1 MLLAEKYAPQ
11 KTDDVLGNQE
21 LKRQLKRWAL
31 NWGRGEKGKPILL
44 TGPTGVGKTTLVNA
58 LAKELNLELVQMSA
72 SDFRSRER
80 VEKVISGAAMASTL
94 SGKGKVI
101 LVDDIDAMAGRED
114 YGGVAAIA
122 AILRENNCPMILTAT
137 DAYEKKI
144 SSLRFLCD
152 ILKMRRSIAPSVA
165 KLLTRIAEKE
175 DIPCPP
181 EKITEIAQNSNGDIR
196 AAINDLQSC
205 SPGLRDQEK
214 SMFERLTSLFKSS
227 TYKEA
232 RESAFGDV
240 EHDYLKL
247 WIDENLSAVYSGKDL
262 ADAYSM
268 LSRADIFDGR
278 IRSRQH
284 WGFLRYSGDLMT
296 AGTSLAREDLKPRF
310 ARYSFPTFLRHMGAT
325 VASRATMKSL
335 LSKIGRKVHTPSI
348 HAESFLPIVAYIY
361 AQDPERVSGF
371 YGLEEKETEFL
382 EKFLPKGVNVKKEK
396 KKEKEETKTEKKHE
410 EKKEEKTEGKKE
422 EKKAEAPK
430 KDAPPKRQPHARHS
444 KLSEFF

>member
-11 KTDDVLGNQE
+11 KTDDVLGNHE

-31 NWGRGEKGKPILL
+31 NWGRGEKGKPIIL

-175 DIPCPP
+175 GIPCPP

-214 SMFERLTSLFKSS
+214 SMFERLTSLFRAS
-227 TYKEA
+227 TYKDA

-247 WIDENLSAVYSGKDL
+247 WIDENLPAVYSGKDL
-262 ADAYSM
+262 ADAFSM

-296 AGTSLAREDLKPRF
+296 AGVSLAREDLKPRF

-396 KKEKEETKTEKKHE
+396 KKEKEETKVEKKHE

-430 KDAPPKRQPHARHS
+430 KDAPPKKQPHARHS

>member
-1 MLLAEKYAPQ
+1 
-11 KTDDVLGNQE
+11 
-21 LKRQLKRWAL
+21 
-31 NWGRGEKGKPILL
+31 
-44 TGPTGVGKTTLVNA
+44 
-58 LAKELNLELVQMSA
+58 
-72 SDFRSRER
+72 RS
-80 VEKVISGAAMASTL
+80 
-94 SGKGKVI
+94 
-101 LVDDIDAMAGRED
+101 
-114 YGGVAAIA
+114 
-122 AILRENNCPMILTAT
+122 
-137 DAYEKKI
+137 
-144 SSLRFLCD
+144 
-152 ILKMRRSIAPSVA
+152 
-165 KLLTRIAEKE
+165 AEKE
-175 DIPCPP
+175 GSPCTP
-181 EKITEIAQNSNGDIR
+181 EKILDIAQNSNGDIR

-214 SMFERLTSLFKSS
+214 SMFERLTSLFRAS

-247 WIDENLSAVYSGKDL
+247 WIDENLPAVYSGKDL
-262 ADAYSM
+262 ADAFSM

-296 AGTSLAREDLKPRF
+296 AGVSLAREDLKPRF

-348 HAESFLPIVAYIY
+348 HAESFLPVIAYIY

-396 KKEKEETKTEKKHE
+396 KKEKEETKTERTHE
-410 EKKEEKTEGKKE
+410 EKKEENAKRKKE
-422 EKKAEAPK
+422 EKMEEKKTEAPK
-430 KDAPPKRQPHARHS
+430 KEDSPKKQPHARHS

>member
-1 MLLAEKYAPQ
+1 MLLTEKYAPQ
-11 KTDDVLGNQE
+11 KTDDVLGNLE

-31 NWGRGEKGKPILL
+31 NWGRGESGKPILL
-44 TGPTGVGKTTLVNA
+44 TGPTGVGKTTLVTA
-58 LAKELNLELVQMSA
+58 LVKELNLELVQMSA

-101 LVDDIDAMAGRED
+101 LVDDIDAMSGRED

-165 KLLTRIAEKE
+165 KLLTRIAENEK
-175 DIPCPP
+175 IQCTP
-181 EKITEIAQNSNGDIR
+181 EKIMEIAQNSHGDIR

-205 SPGLRDQEK
+205 SPGMRDREK
-214 SMFERLTSLFKSS
+214 DMFERLSSLFKSS
-227 TYKEA
+227 TYKDA

-240 EHDYLKL
+240 EHDFLKL
-247 WIDENLSAVYSGKDL
+247 WIDENLPAVYSGKDL
-262 ADAYSM
+262 ADAFSM

-278 IRSRQH
+278 IRARQH

-348 HAESFLPIVAYIY
+348 HAESFLPIIAYMY
-361 AQDPERVSGF
+361 AQNPERVSAI
-371 YGLEEKETEFL
+371 YNLEEKETEFL
-382 EKFLPKGVNVKKEK
+382 EKFLPKGVGVKKPEK
-396 KKEKEETKTEKKHE
+396 KKEEKKEEAKAEKKHE
-410 EKKEEKTEGKKE
+410 EKKEEKKS
-422 EKKAEAPK
+422 EAPK
-430 KDAPPKRQPHARHS
+430 KEDSPKKISHVRHS
-444 KLSEFF
+444 KISEFF

>member
-1 MLLAEKYAPQ
+1 MLLTEKYAPQ
-11 KTDDVLGNQE
+11 KTDDVLGNPE

-44 TGPTGVGKTTLVNA
+44 AGPTGVGKTALVNA
-58 LAKELNLELVQMSA
+58 LTKELNLELVQMSA
-72 SDFRSRER
+72 SDFRNRER

-122 AILRENNCPMILTAT
+122 AILRENNCPIILTAT

-152 ILKMRRSIAPSVA
+152 ILKMRRSIAPSIS
-165 KLLTRIAEKE
+165 KLLARIAEKE
-175 DIPCPP
+175 GIPCAQ
-181 EKITEIAQNSNGDIR
+181 EKMMEIAQNSNGDIR

-214 SMFERLTSLFKSS
+214 DMFERLSSLFKSS
-227 TYKEA
+227 TYKDA

-240 EHDYLKL
+240 EHDFLKL
-247 WIDENLSAVYSGKDL
+247 WIDENLPAVYSGKDL
-262 ADAYSM
+262 ADAFSM

-278 IRSRQH
+278 IRARQH

-296 AGTSLAREDLKPRF
+296 AGVSLAREDLKPRF
-310 ARYSFPTFLRHMGAT
+310 ARYSFPTFLRHMSAT
-325 VASRATMKSL
+325 ISSRATLKSL
-335 LSKIGRKVHTPSI
+335 LSKIGKKVHTPSV
-348 HAESFLPIVAYIY
+348 HAESFLPIIAYMY
-361 AQDPERVSGF
+361 ATDPERTVSL
-371 YGLEEKETEFL
+371 YTLEEKETEFL
-382 EKFLPKGVNVKKEK
+382 EKFIPKGVHVKKAEK
-396 KKEKEETKTEKKHE
+396 KKEEEKEKKSE
-410 EKKEEKTEGKKE
+410 EKKEARKEEPKKE
-422 EKKAEAPK
+422 VPQLEAKKHPSH
-430 KDAPPKRQPHARHS
+430 PRHS